1 MKIRDILSHKGTD
14 VVTITPDATVH
25 AAVQVLVENNIG
37 AVLVMDGSDIAG
49 ILSERDILRVSA
61 QDPAYLLGQS
71 VGDVMTKEVVTG
83 APDDQI
89 GHVMELMTNHRIRH
103 LPIVDGAALEGILSI
118 GDVVNALRTEVE
130 GENRHMREYIQGEIR

>member
-14 VVTITPDATVH
+14 VVTITRDATVH
-25 AAVQVLVENNIG
+25 AAVQILVENNIG

-89 GHVMELMTNHRIRH
+89 SHVMELMTNHRIRH
-103 LPIVDGAALEGILSI
+103 LPIVDGASLEGILSI

-130 GENRHMREYIQGEIR
+130 GENRYMREYIQGETR